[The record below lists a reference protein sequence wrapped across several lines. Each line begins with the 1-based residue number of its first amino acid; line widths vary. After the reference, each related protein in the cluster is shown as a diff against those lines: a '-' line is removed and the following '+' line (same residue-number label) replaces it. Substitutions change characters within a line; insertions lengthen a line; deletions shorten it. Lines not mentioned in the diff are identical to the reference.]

1 MGKKVDKLQRLV
13 DKMATRYGQQDE
25 DVQQLRAA
33 LESLQTLPKAPTER
47 RRFGPGG
54 ANFLTPAKQ
63 VYYGLSTEAIR
74 H

>member
-25 DVQQLRAA
+25 DVLQLKAA
-33 LESLQTLPKAPTER
+33 LESLQAMPKQLPER
-47 RRFGPGG
+47 RRFGPAG

-63 VYYGLSTEAIR
+63 MFYASTAESTQ